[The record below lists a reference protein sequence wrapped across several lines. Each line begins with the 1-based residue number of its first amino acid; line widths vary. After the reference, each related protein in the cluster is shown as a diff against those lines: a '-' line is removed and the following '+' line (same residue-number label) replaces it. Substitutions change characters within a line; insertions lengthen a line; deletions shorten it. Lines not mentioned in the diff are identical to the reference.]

1 MLRCIGSNSKILCTV
16 QFQIF
21 FLCPN
26 IFLAAETIAEFIYQ
40 QAYDGGN
47 KVDNPNLTINRSIV
61 NELLYCYVVTAKCS
75 LYNLSSTVQTPPTAG
90 FAPDS
95 PYPQYVGVYRS
106 TLLHTYMIG
115 NLLAYL
121 TGETVT
127 NDIDSQKACNDKED
141 KIWNYYY
148 LKNTENCDLCKE
160 TDSTCDSANVT
171 CGVCKKTAS
180 FNKAAISPAFLIE
193 VIYAR
198 YHSI

>member
-1 MLRCIGSNSKILCTV
+1 MCTV

-127 NDIDSQKACNDKED
+127 NNIDSQKACNDKED

-148 LKNTENCDLCKE
+148 LRNTENCDLCKE
-160 TDSTCDSANVT
+160 TDNTCDSANVT

-193 VIYAR
+193 VIYVR